1 MYQILWNC
9 RKFI

>member
-1 MYQILWNC
+1 MYRILWNC